1 VIDQKS
7 SPESWALLV
16 QDLDDLREH
25 LESLVNQMCADGRID
40 DEDYAVQIAHAY
52 AHLNRAWNS
61 RNSVNWDVDAEWE
74 AMSRFPEGLD
84 PVG

>member
-1 VIDQKS
+1 MIDQKT

-16 QDLDDLREH
+16 QGLDDLREH
-25 LESLVNQMCADGRID
+25 LESLVNQMSTDGRID

-61 RNSVNWDVDAEWE
+61 RDSVNWNLDAQWE
-74 AMSRFPEGLD
+74 SMSRFPEGLD